1 MTTRARSPWSR
12 LAALTL
18 LGALALSFAPR
29 TAMAQSRSHCPP
41 PVSGSVLTTAM
52 PADCGHAGDP
62 ACASLPGCAAPVPAL
77 TAAAVAAPISVDV
90 AGAWTPAPVDPTG
103 RPRTG
108 PPTPPPNS

>member
-29 TAMAQSRSHCPP
+29 TSVAQPRAHCPP
-41 PVSGSVLTTAM
+41 PVSGSALTMPM

-77 TAAAVAAPISVDV
+77 TAAVFAVTVTCDIER
-90 AGAWTPAPVDPTG
+90 AGTAPVAVLPG
-103 RPRTG
+103 RLRTG
-108 PPTPPPNS
+108 PLTPPPNS